1 MPDPRRDIWRPMAV
15 AQLPNYELAVECYE
29 SLVTLRHYRD
39 KIHKD
44 LANSWRKRNEDGNIW
59 YSSQYRPTYTQ
70 EAVADLATVLEA
82 FEGPA
87 TVHWESQWRR
97 GDDKHWSSL
106 ITHEELP
113 KYNSRDSSAVLRE
126 LGFQHYKEFEDARIE
141 ANRQQQRAQQFE
153 SVVSETAQQQQS
165 TV

>member
-1 MPDPRRDIWRPMAV
+1 MAV
-15 AQLPNYELAVECYE
+15 AKLPSYELAVECYE

-39 KIHKD
+39 KVHKD

-70 EAVADLATVLEA
+70 EAVADLASVLEA

-97 GDDKHWSSL
+97 GDDKHWS
-106 ITHEELP
+106 TFVKHEELP
-113 KYNSRDSSAVLRE
+113 KYNARDSSAVLRE
-126 LGFQHYKEFEDARIE
+126 LGFQHFKEFEDARVE
-141 ANRQQQRAQQFE
+141 ANRQKQQEVKAKIVSEPAQQP
-153 SVVSETAQQQQS
+153 TA
-165 TV
+165 